1 MSGLLLERLNPFLF
15 LPDANDSFIVF
26 SSFGSFHLFQCFLR
40 QGVEVLGEAVRSFLP
55 GCISKGM

>member
-1 MSGLLLERLNPFLF
+1 MSGLLPFLF

-40 QGVEVLGEAVRSFLP
+40 HGVEVLREAVRSFLP
-55 GCISKGM
+55 GCISKGT